1 MITMNAYI
9 FTLQIQILWHHKYA
23 KLVTLKSAKMKYDT
37 LWLAFSSSFIFLAT
51 SQIAFQNTFM
61 TLNYHGRYRY
71 TTLMGFIFGYI
82 VVFTW
87 LILRSKDNYS
97 ILILYSILLLLESL
111 DVFVCRVHDT
121 IFSGSTS
128 NIILFYVFVFS
139 QPLLIQCSVDFPHL
153 AFSSMMK
160 AI

>member
-1 MITMNAYI
+1 MSISWVT
-9 FTLQIQILWHHKYA
+9 FQILWHHKYA

-111 DVFVCRVHDT
+111 DVFVCRVQDT

-128 NIILFYVFVFS
+128 ISYYFTSLYSHNRFLYNVRWISRI
-139 QPLLIQCSVDFPHL
+139 
-153 AFSSMMK
+153 
-160 AI
+160 

>member
-1 MITMNAYI
+1 M
-9 FTLQIQILWHHKYA
+9 
-23 KLVTLKSAKMKYDT
+23 
-37 LWLAFSSSFIFLAT
+37 AFSSSFIFLAT

-111 DVFVCRVHDT
+111 DVFVCRVQDT

-128 NIILFYVFVFS
+128 IQYHIILRLCILTTASYTMFGG
-139 QPLLIQCSVDFPHL
+139 FP
-153 AFSSMMK
+153 AFSILIRWWKQFSTLLNFYFTWWGHSQ
-160 AI
+160 ILSRRNTLF